1 MTINQIVES
10 GMNFGPYPKG
20 HCFFIEKSPTYKKI
34 QNNVQIAEFLL
45 LHYAKDGSPVVWV
58 VEAKSS
64 TPRPATQ
71 PNFDEFIALRTH
83 HSELSTC
90 SPVLE
95 SLYYYNPYP
104 KCQYR
109 SRLNRGDK

>member
-64 TPRPATQ
+64 TPRPAT
-71 PNFDEFIALRTH
+71 P
-83 HSELSTC
+83 LSVNIEVASTEETNEQIFK
-90 SPVLE
+90 S
-95 SLYYYNPYP
+95 S
-104 KCQYR
+104 
-109 SRLNRGDK
+109 